1 MTIEDLLI
9 SIGVGVIATLVA
21 SALIW
26 VFRRQ
31 LREAFAALDM
41 STGAILA
48 WVMAFIMLAVV
59 IVFPLIGVDTPA
71 GMLGLLAVIIG
82 FLIVSTV
89 WRRH

>member
-1 MTIEDLLI
+1 MTLDNLLI
-9 SIGVGVIATLVA
+9 SIGVGVIASLVA

-31 LREAFAALDM
+31 LRQAFVALDM

-48 WVMAFIMLAVV
+48 WVMAFVMLAVI

-71 GMLGLLAVIIG
+71 GLIGMLAVMVGSLIG
-82 FLIVSTV
+82 STV
-89 WRRH
+89 WRRR